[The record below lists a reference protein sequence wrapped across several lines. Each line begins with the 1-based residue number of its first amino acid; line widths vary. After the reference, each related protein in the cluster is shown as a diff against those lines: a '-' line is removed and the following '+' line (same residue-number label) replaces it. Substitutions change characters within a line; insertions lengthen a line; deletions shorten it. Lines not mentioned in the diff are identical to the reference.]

1 MQTDARG
8 CTCIRRHLNE
18 AFLYG
23 TITWSEMG
31 KQNIQAKKVYYK
43 NVYIYIFLDEGI
55 AYQQFGGNKS
65 LKICFNGLVHLR
77 LRISS

>member
-18 AFLYG
+18 TFLYG
-23 TITWSEMG
+23 TITWSETG
-31 KQNIQAKKVYYK
+31 KQNIQTKKVYSK
-43 NVYIYIFLDEGI
+43 NVYIFFLDEGI
-55 AYQQFGGNKS
+55 AYQQVGGNKC
-65 LKICFNGLVHLR
+65 LEICFNDLVHLR